1 MVFTVAHQAAVLFL
15 GGAHAAHDGA
25 DLAEHGGVHQI
36 SLVVA
41 LRVGQEQ
48 AIGAA
53 ILYVAMD
60 MMKRF
65 SLLKKLFKTY
75 IKKPKVQMQDSFF

>member
-1 MVFTVAHQAAVLFL
+1 
-15 GGAHAAHDGA
+15 
-25 DLAEHGGVHQI
+25 
-36 SLVVA
+36 
-41 LRVGQEQ
+41 
-48 AIGAA
+48 
-53 ILYVAMD
+53 MD